1 MFKKLHLKLTA
12 FNLIILMVFFI
23 IFSSFIYFQTGH
35 MLRRSS
41 EIAIH
46 GLSRQIKTLHR
57 IPEKRTFHPDE
68 ADDLNIHPELFIIL
82 LRDASLNITSSNTQD
97 SHFMLDSSKEINK
110 LFESKKDNLFS
121 KITIKGEPY
130 RVYTAYF
137 HAQNGEWGVI
147 QICQNIRMEK
157 NILNNLLK
165 TLLLLGLT
173 SIAFLAGISW
183 LLASKSLEPIKTS
196 WEQQKRFIADASHE
210 LRTPLT
216 VMKANLEIP
225 LQEQNGTI
233 ADHYTWIKNAYEET
247 NNMSYIVSSLLE
259 LSQIDSGQIKI
270 FKNTIDL
277 GILLKQTINSIRP
290 LYEEKKIQL
299 STKICEEEIFIMGD
313 EQKIKQLIM
322 ILLDNAL
329 KYTESGSVHV
339 TLSKEKADVLLTIK
353 DSGIGISDEDKIHIF
368 ERFYRADKTRSRAQ
382 GSLGLGLSI
391 AKWIVEEHNGQIKVE
406 SEYQKGSTFTI
417 ILRSA

>member
-1 MFKKLHLKLTA
+1 MFNKLHLKLTA

-23 IFSSFIYFQTGH
+23 IFSSFIYFQTRH
-35 MLRRSS
+35 TLKRSS
-41 EIAIH
+41 EMTVH
-46 GLSRQIKTLHR
+46 GLSRQIKSLHHIPQKR
-57 IPEKRTFHPDE
+57 IFHPDE
-68 ADDLNIHPELFIIL
+68 ADNLNIHSEIIMIL
-82 LRDASLNITSSNTQD
+82 IRDSSLNITASNTQD
-97 SHFMLDSSKEINK
+97 SHFILDSSKEINK
-110 LFESKKDNLFS
+110 MFKSKKDSLFS
-121 KITIKGEPY
+121 EININSEPY

-137 HAQNGEWGVI
+137 NSQNGELGI
-147 QICQNIRMEK
+147 MQICQNIRMEK

-165 TLLLLGLT
+165 TLFLLGLT
-173 SIAFLAGISW
+173 SIAILAGISW
-183 LLASKSLEPIKTS
+183 ILARKSLDPVKTS

-233 ADHYTWIKNAYEET
+233 ADHYIWIKNAYEET
-247 NNMSYIVSSLLE
+247 NNMSYIVNSLLE
-259 LSQIDSGQIKI
+259 LSQIDSKQAKI

-277 GILLKQTINSIRP
+277 SILLNRTIDSIKP

-299 STKICEEEIFIMGD
+299 NTKICEEIFIMGD

-329 KYTESGSVHV
+329 KYTESGSVHI
-339 TLSKEKADVLLTIK
+339 TLSKKKTVVLLSIK
-353 DSGIGISDEDKIHIF
+353 DSGIGISEEDISHIF
-368 ERFYRADKTRSRAQ
+368 ERFYRVDKTRSRGQ

-391 AKWIVEEHNGQIKVE
+391 AKWIAEEHNGQIIVE

-417 ILRSA
+417 SFRSA